1 MKCSSSKDAFG
12 RFAWVVV
19 VFSFFFF
26 CCGSSDGGTSFL
38 FEVIRPF

>member
-12 RFAWVVV
+12 RFGWVVV

-26 CCGSSDGGTSFL
+26 FVAVVVMVELL
-38 FEVIRPF
+38 FYLK